1 MALPAGF
8 RGYKTLKMIIFKKSA
23 DLVAYLK
30 NQRKSGHGT
39 GFVPTMGALHAGHI
53 SLIKASLA
61 ATDLTICS
69 IFVNPRQFND
79 PKDFEKYPVTIEK
92 DIRLLEQQGADIL
105 FLPAGEEI
113 YPKEDIPEKYE
124 LGSLET
130 ILEGQY
136 RPGHFQ
142 GVCQVM
148 NRLLNR
154 VRPDHLFMGQKDFQ
168 QCLVVKQLIS
178 GMKFPLKFHIVPT
191 IREPQGL
198 AMSSRNSRLSVDQ
211 RKNANA
217 IYEALSY
224 IRDHLTPGDLTLL
237 LEKAHDKLDAARF
250 KTDYIATARVK
261 DLQPVRNWDG
271 KEKIIALI
279 AAFQGEVRLIDNM
292 LLN

>member
-79 PKDFEKYPVTIEK
+79 PRDLEKYPVTIEE
-92 DIRLLEQQGADIL
+92 DILLLEKQGTDIL
-105 FLPAGEEI
+105 FLPSVEEI
-113 YPKEDIPEKYE
+113 YPPGEIAEKYAPEE
-124 LGSLET
+124 LEE
-130 ILEGQY
+130 ILEGKY

-142 GVCQVM
+142 GVLQVM
-148 NRLLNR
+148 NRLLKK
-154 VRPDHLFMGQKDFQ
+154 VGPDHLFMGQKDFQ

-178 GMKFPLKFHIVPT
+178 RMKFPVQFHMVPT
-191 IREPQGL
+191 CREPDGL
-198 AMSSRNSRLSVDQ
+198 AMSSRNQRLNPEQ
-211 RKNANA
+211 R
-217 IYEALSY
+217 
-224 IRDHLTPGDLTLL
+224 
-237 LEKAHDKLDAARF
+237 EKAAVIWQTLQYIKEHLKAGNPAPVLETAHHKLDAAGF
-250 KTDYIATARVK
+250 KTDYVALGRVSN
-261 DLQPVRNWDG
+261 LQPVETWNG
-271 KEKIIALI
+271 KDKIIALI
-279 AAFQGEVRLIDNM
+279 AAYQGEVRLIDNL